1 MDCSQRITQIKKYI
15 LLLILSSLTFV
26 GYAQKQNYM
35 YNFTSESQLRRYLAD
50 NVATLDPAEG
60 VYDVQFIQ
68 KNGSPF
74 AQNSSDNWT
83 YFIVKDPN
91 SSTFEIYSDAS
102 GSGISKSDNV
112 RIESIGETNAYR
124 LYWHN
129 SSNRAYLENNL
140 RLSTTIQLSQT
151 DARNFA
157 ENPKFAHWIT
167 LTYDMVKRYPTASM
181 HTDAVRKQV
190 EETKPTEWTGT
201 GFALTNNYIVTNYHV
216 VEDAKTISIQGING
230 NFNNKYNATVVASDK
245 FNDLALLRVNGVTIT
260 TANIPYSVK
269 TTTSDV
275 GEDVFVLGYPLT
287 ATMGDEVKL
296 TTGVVSSKTGF
307 QGDVSLYQISAPIQ
321 PGNSG
326 GPLFDGH
333 GNVIGIVSAKHRG
346 AENVGYAIKASYL
359 RNLMESAVSTNILPQ
374 NNKISGMNLSGK
386 VKAVKNYV
394 YYITCSSSGNVNA
407 ISSSSS
413 YSGNSTYSSST
424 GQTFSYPSVNRNL
437 ANSMKVVS
445 VSLQDNQTVLTLSDN
460 NRKKDGSYYG
470 WVTLDKNA
478 YIVANGQRYTLKRAE
493 GIALSPDKT
502 YFSYAGETKTF
513 TLYFPPIPKTTT
525 FIDFIESADSEWKL
539 YGIQLR

>member
-1 MDCSQRITQIKKYI
+1 MKKYI
-15 LLLILSSLTFV
+15 LLLILSSLAFV
-26 GYAQKQNYM
+26 GQAQKQNYM

-181 HTDAVRKQV
+181 YTDAVRKQV

-216 VEDAKTISIQGING
+216 IEDAKSISVQGING
-230 NFNNKYNATVVASDK
+230 NFNNNYSATVVASDK

-260 TANIPYSVK
+260 SANIPYSVK
-269 TTTSDV
+269 TSTSDV

-359 RNLMESAVSTNILPQ
+359 KNLMESAVSTNILPQ

-394 YYITCSSSGNVNA
+394 YYITCSSTARIVTN
-407 ISSSSS
+407 S
-413 YSGNSTYSSST
+413 YNSNNYSSSNYT
-424 GQTFSYPSVNRNL
+424 GGASSKSVYNNPTVTRRYDNSLTVKSVEINENHTVITITCKNDLAGGWMNISPS
-437 ANSMKVVS
+437 
-445 VSLQDNQTVLTLSDN
+445 T
-460 NRKKDGSYYG
+460 
-470 WVTLDKNA
+470 
-478 YIVANGQRYTLKRAE
+478 YIVANGKRYTLSRTN
-493 GIALSPDKT
+493 GIELAPKYT
-502 YFSYAGETKTF
+502 YFSYQGQTLTF
-513 TLYFPPIPKTTT
+513 TLYFPTIPRTTT
-525 FIDFIESADSEWKL
+525 SIDLIESDTSKWRL
-539 YGIQLR
+539 YGIQLK